1 MCNKSPISVLIYA
14 VTKMMLLL
22 KPIDFIINKIE
33 TIILKKNNS
42 FLKSTSACFNLM
54 SLLLQR
60 TYAGICSVMQILNY
74 QSTLIA
80 K

>member
-1 MCNKSPISVLIYA
+1 MCNKSPISVLIYV

-22 KPIDFIINKIE
+22 KPIDFNINKIE
-33 TIILKKNNS
+33 TIFLKKYIF

-60 TYAGICSVMQILNY
+60 TNAGICNVMQILKY
-74 QSTLIA
+74 QSTLIT

>member
-1 MCNKSPISVLIYA
+1 MCNKSPISVLIYV

-33 TIILKKNNS
+33 TIILKNNS

-74 QSTLIA
+74 QSTLIT